1 MTRRIVR
8 RFLSDRIPKWLHF
21 VIGIPEESM
30 THKFSL
36 ILLLWLLLM
45 SPQLAACGEPRYPV
59 LDSKFPAA
67 EAKLGW
73 IDNEHVIFHGYE
85 VGKFGQRS
93 ADDGHEIR
101 ETGLFIWDIPQN
113 KVTKYWNIDSQVG
126 LCVFR
131 GGITFK
137 QRAKP
142 GQDIWNVVTGDLN
155 GAQQR
160 REEKKIWV
168 NGTSCRQHEQQPEW
182 VSQDRHR
189 RWALLEE
196 HGYLDFGIPAWVDPS
211 GKATPIVLYK
221 ADSRKA
227 VELPLTNRQVQFHA
241 TYAEFADAYVLK
253 GEQRTSDAVPVWQLS
268 SDGTVTKILEPKGRD
283 WERMGWG
290 SAHMTKKGLLLVGGR
305 AGYDT
310 VGTAGAYLLVN
321 NHPQRLFSGLV
332 WNESV
337 SPDGCKVAFVHVL
350 HSQAGADS
358 FRALLAGKPGTRT
371 LKMIDLC
378 AGKGE

>member
-1 MTRRIVR
+1 
-8 RFLSDRIPKWLHF
+8 
-21 VIGIPEESM
+21 M
-30 THKFSL
+30 THRFSL
-36 ILLLWLLLM
+36 MLLWWVLLII
-45 SPQLAACGEPRYPV
+45 PQLAAGGEPRYPV

-73 IDNEHVIFHGYE
+73 IDNERVMFHGYDI
-85 VGKFGQRS
+85 GKMTQPGPGEGYPT
-93 ADDGHEIR
+93 AAE
-101 ETGLFIWDIPQN
+101 GLFIWDTG
-113 KVTKYWNIDSQVG
+113 KETVTKYWDIDGPVP

-131 GGITFK
+131 GQVFFSKKLKEINNTWLVVSGPLGK
-137 QRAKP
+137 EEQKEVSAGVSMN
-142 GQDIWNVVTGDLN
+142 GQ
-155 GAQQR
+155 
-160 REEKKIWV
+160 
-168 NGTSCRQHEQQPEW
+168 SCR
-182 VSQDRHR
+182 VSDHKPNWMKEDKHR
-189 RWALLEE
+189 RLPLLEE
-196 HGYLDFGIPAWVDPS
+196 HGYLDFGIPIWVEPL
-211 GKATPIVLYK
+211 GKATPIVFYRP
-221 ADSRKA
+221 DSKKS
-227 VELPLTNRQVQFHA
+227 VELSLTNRQVQFHT

-253 GEQRTSDAVPVWQLS
+253 GEQHTSDAVPVWQLS

-290 SAHMTKKGLLLVGGR
+290 SAHMTKKGLFLVGGR
-305 AGYDT
+305 AGYDK

-321 NHPQRLFSGLV
+321 DIPQRIVAGLV

-358 FRALLAGKPGTRT
+358 FRALLAGKPGART